1 MILPALHVRS
11 PWAGLIASGTKSI
24 ETRHYPPPD
33 YAIGEWVAIVQPRC
47 RGNPK
52 ACVRCL
58 AYISGF
64 YKYSDKKQW
73 EDDLTSHRVGSSDQ
87 DFGWQDGKPKYA
99 WKLPMVASVDDT
111 WYWKVIKGGQVW
123 TKVQVG
129 LRQFLETTGG
139 YGTCSELQS
148 LQITTHSPTTTKL
161 AESCVGWLE
170 R

>member
-1 MILPALHVRS
+1 MILPALYVRA
-11 PWAGLIASGTKSI
+11 PWANLIASGTKSI

-33 YAIGEWVAIVQPRC
+33 YVIGEWVAIVQPRC

-52 ACVRCL
+52 ASVRCL
-58 AYISGF
+58 AYFNGS
-64 YKYSDKKQW
+64 YQYRDKEEWAK
-73 EDDLTSHRVGSSDQ
+73 ELTSHRVNDCDP
-87 DFGWQDGKPKYA
+87 DFGWQESKPKYA
-99 WKLPMVASVDDT
+99 WKIHMVADVHDT
-111 WYWKVIKGGQVW
+111 WYWKVRNGGRVW
-123 TKVQVG
+123 TQVQVG
-129 LRQFLETTGG
+129 FRQFLETTGG